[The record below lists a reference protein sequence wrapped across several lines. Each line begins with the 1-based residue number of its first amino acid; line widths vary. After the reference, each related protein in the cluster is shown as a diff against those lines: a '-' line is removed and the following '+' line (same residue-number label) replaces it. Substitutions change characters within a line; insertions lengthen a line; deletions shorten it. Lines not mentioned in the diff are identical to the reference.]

1 MAHYGGLQAKSQ
13 FPNVG
18 EMPGSEEMSESQ
30 YGFKYDEY
38 GNTREILVYASGAI
52 VNNISYVNKGTAFNL
67 AERKRLGL
75 EAALPPAVRSM
86 EHQVENSRIK
96 VNSKNLPIEKF
107 IYVRSLFDRNVALAH
122 ALIKSDIENLMGIIY
137 TPTVGLAVQQYSSM
151 FRQANGLHFYPGNID
166 QAEDILR
173 RYLHRDIR
181 VAVVTDNQG
190 ILGIG
195 DQGAGGIAICLGKL
209 MLYTQ
214 GAGVAPWHCLPIS
227 LDVGTNNEALLAD
240 NDYLGWRHHRLSGA
254 EYLDF
259 IGRFA
264 CAFRNVFPNALCQW
278 EDFSK
283 QNAFAI
289 RDSYLHD
296 LISFNDDI
304 QGTGAVTL
312 SGILTAMRIKLEKLE
327 DQVFLVHGAGAGGV
341 GVAEQIGVA
350 LVEAGLSEEEAK
362 ERIFTLDSRGVVT
375 TDRKIEEYKLKFAK
389 DKEKIPWLQDPANL
403 SLLEAVKEAGVT
415 VLIGT
420 SGQGGCF
427 TKEVVEA
434 MAENSDRPVIMPLS
448 NPTSMT
454 EALPEDI
461 YRWTD
466 GKALVA
472 TGSPFDPVSHNGITH
487 RIGQCNNVFVF
498 PGVGLGVLGSGAREV
513 LPQFFTAAAHAVSSC
528 VSKAEM
534 NEGCL
539 VPPVDTLKDV
549 SAKVALAVAMSAVKN
564 GVSRPCVFSTFQHE
578 GDEAR
583 MNELLR
589 KMRWDPEYLPI
600 VAM

>member
-1 MAHYGGLQAKSQ
+1 
-13 FPNVG
+13 
-18 EMPGSEEMSESQ
+18 MSENQ

-38 GNTREILVYASGAI
+38 GNTREILVYSSGVA
-52 VNNISYVNKGTAFNL
+52 VHSISYVNKGTAFSL

-86 EHQVENSRIK
+86 EHQVENSLIK
-96 VNSKNLPIEKF
+96 VNSKDKPLEKF
-107 IYVRSLFDRNVALAH
+107 IYLRSLFDRNVVLAH

-137 TPTVGLAVQQYSSM
+137 TPTVALAVQQYSSM

-166 QAEDILR
+166 QAENILR

-214 GAGVAPWHCLPIS
+214 GAGVAPWHCLPVS
-227 LDVGTNNEALLAD
+227 LDVGTDNEALLAD
-240 NDYLGWRHHRLSGA
+240 NEYLGWRHHRLKGD
-254 EYLDF
+254 EYLDL

-264 CAFRNVFPNALCQW
+264 HAFRNVFPNALCQW

-304 QGTGAVTL
+304 QGTGAITL
-312 SGILTAMRIKLEKLE
+312 AGILTAMRIKLERLE
-327 DQVFLVHGAGAGGV
+327 DQVFLVHGAGAGGI
-341 GVAEQIGVA
+341 GIAEQIGIA
-350 LVEAGLSEEEAK
+350 LVEAGLTEQEAK
-362 ERIFTLDSRGVVT
+362 DRIFTLDSRGVVT
-375 TDRKIEEYKLKFAK
+375 SDRDLEEYKYKFAK
-389 DKEKIPWLQDPANL
+389 DKEQFTWLKDSSKI
-403 SLLEAVKEAGVT
+403 SLTEAVKEARVT

-427 TKEVVEA
+427 TREVIEA
-434 MAENSDRPVIMPLS
+434 VLANTDRPVIMPLS

-461 YRWTD
+461 YKWTD
-466 GKALVA
+466 GRALVA
-472 TGSPFDPVSHNGITH
+472 TGSPFEPVTHNGVTH
-487 RIGQCNNVFVF
+487 SIGQCNNVFVF

-513 LPQFFTAAAHAVSSC
+513 SPQFFTAAAHAVSSC

-534 NEGCL
+534 ENGCL
-539 VPPVDTLKDV
+539 VPPVNSLKEV
-549 SAKVALAVAMSAVKN
+549 SRKVALAVAMSAVAS

-583 MNELLR
+583 MAELLR

>member
-1 MAHYGGLQAKSQ
+1 
-13 FPNVG
+13 
-18 EMPGSEEMSESQ
+18 MSENQ

-38 GNTREILVYASGAI
+38 GNTREILAYASGVSI
-52 VNNISYVNKGTAFNL
+52 HSVSYVNKGTAFSL
-67 AERKRLGL
+67 AERKRLGM
-75 EAALPPAVRSM
+75 EATLPPAVRGL
-86 EHQVENSRIK
+86 EHQVENSKIK
-96 VNSKNLPIEKF
+96 VDSKDTPIEKF
-107 IYVRSLFDRNVALAH
+107 IYLRSLFDRNVVLAH

-240 NDYLGWRHHRLSGA
+240 NEYLGWRHHRLTGN
-254 EYLDF
+254 EYMEF
-259 IGRFA
+259 IQRFA

-283 QNAFAI
+283 QNAFGI
-289 RDSYLHD
+289 RDAYLHD

-304 QGTGAVTL
+304 QGTGSVTL
-312 SGILTAMRIKLEKLE
+312 AGILTAMRIKLEKLE

-341 GVAEQIGVA
+341 GVAEQIEVA
-350 LVEAGLSEEEAK
+350 LLEAGLSEEEAK
-362 ERIFTLDSRGVVT
+362 ARIFTLDSRGVVT
-375 TDRKIEEYKLKFAK
+375 TDRDIEEYKLKFAK
-389 DKEKIPWLQDPANL
+389 DKEQFPWLQDPENL
-403 SLLEAVKEAGVT
+403 SLLEAVQKAKVT

-427 TKEVVEA
+427 TQEVVEA
-434 MAENSDRPVIMPLS
+434 VAANTERPVIMPLS
-448 NPTSMT
+448 NPTSMA

-466 GKALVA
+466 GRALVA
-472 TGSPFDPVSHNGITH
+472 TGSPFAPVTH
-487 RIGQCNNVFVF
+487 KGVTHHIGQCNNVFVF

-513 LPQFFTAAAHAVSSC
+513 LPSFFTAAAHAVSSC

-534 NEGCL
+534 AEGLL
-539 VPPVDTLKDV
+539 VPPVNTLREV
-549 SAKVALAVAMSAVKN
+549 SGKVAVAVAMSAVEHQ
-564 GVSRPCVFSTFQHE
+564 VSRPCVFSTFQHE

-583 MNELLR
+583 MHELLR